1 MYKQVIKLGGSS
13 QTDIGYHNLLDYI
26 SKNQKTV
33 IVLSAIKGITNN
45 LIKLFQTEK
54 DSIDNFIK
62 TNIIKPNIDLINKL
76 KLSNIS
82 FLDKDFNFLRLTLE
96 KGNLSTQDKI
106 NIISLGE
113 TFTSKILLN
122 FLKEKN
128 VSVSLIDSVEL
139 LYSDIENASIFNNS
153 KFNVLPEKLN
163 NELLEKDIIIVP
175 GFRGKDKNN
184 NISLMSRG
192 GSDTTGS
199 LLACGINANI
209 YQIWTDV
216 NGLKSSDPSIIE
228 NSKVIKTISY
238 DAAQEVAAMGAKIL
252 HPFCIKPCKEK
263 GIPIKVKNTYQLD
276 DNNTS
281 IEPVSD
287 IPENTIYCISNQENV
302 SVIKVESLDMWNNY
316 GFVYNIFSKFKD
328 FNIDVNIINTSQFDI
343 TTTTDEPDKE
353 KLMNLKKKLEEDYQ
367 VEIIDKCNI
376 VSIVGENIKKYNKIN
391 MIMQS
396 VLEFDIKLTSYSS
409 NDMTLSFVVE
419 KGSASNLINKL
430 HSVIFPFQ
438 SFKLEKGIWWENL
451 LNQEGPE
458 ECKYIYNMDIINQKI
473 KNLKSLDSIDRI
485 YYAMKANNNND
496 ILNKVY
502 QSGLGFETVT
512 LDEIYYLENN
522 FSNVLSKIN
531 LLYTPNFAK
540 IEDFKVVFNN
550 KFSNF
555 DIKVIVDNINLL
567 IDFPEVFKNKK
578 IGLRL
583 DLDYGFGHCSKVV
596 TQGQDSK
603 FGMTPDDI
611 INNIKIFEENNIK
624 IIGLHSHMGS
634 GINDY
639 NHWVNNLVLLKK
651 VYLKL
656 PKNINNIEWIDIG
669 GGFGLGN
676 NINFDLLNLEIFK
689 IKSTLDNVKI
699 FIEPGRY
706 IVAESGIIWGK
717 VTQTK
722 YKNNTKFI
730 GTNIGMTDIMRPV
743 LYSSVHPVY
752 FKENENKEIATI
764 VGPIC
769 ESGDILVKNL
779 EVPKKILPNDSV
791 IIADTGAYGIVMASN
806 YNNRRLP
813 EQEII

>member
-13 QTDIGYHNLLDYI
+13 QTSIGYHNLFNYI
-26 SKNQKTV
+26 NNNQKTI
-33 IVLSAIKGITNN
+33 IVLSAIKGITND
-45 LIKLFQTEK
+45 LIKLCQMDKELVN
-54 DSIDNFIK
+54 NFIEN
-62 TNIIKPNIDLINKL
+62 NIIKPNNNLINQL

-82 FLDKDFNFLRLTLE
+82 FLDKDYNFLRLTLE
-96 KGNLSTQDKI
+96 KKELTIQDKI

-113 TFTSKILLN
+113 TFTSKIL
-122 FLKEKN
+122 FSYFKEKN
-128 VSVSLIDSVEL
+128 LSVSLIDSTEL
-139 LYSDIENASIFNNS
+139 LFSDIENKSIFNNS

-163 NELLEKDIIIVP
+163 NEFISKDIIIVP
-175 GFRGKDKNN
+175 GFRGRDKNK

-199 LLACGINANI
+199 LLAYGTDANI

-216 NGLKSSDPSIIE
+216 NGLKSSDPSIIQ
-228 NSKVIKTISY
+228 NSQVIKTISY

-263 GIPIKVKNTYQLD
+263 EIPIKVKNTYQLD
-276 DNNTS
+276 DHNTTIQS
-281 IEPVSD
+281 VSD
-287 IPENTIYCISNQENV
+287 IPENTIYCISNQVNV

-316 GFVYNIFSKFKD
+316 GFVYDIFSKFKD

-343 TTTTDEPDKE
+343 TTTTDELDKD
-353 KLMNLKKKLEEDYQ
+353 KLVNLKKKLEEDYQ

-391 MIMQS
+391 TIMQA

-409 NDMTLSFVVE
+409 NDMTLSFVVD
-419 KGSASNLINKL
+419 KKNVTNLINKL

-438 SFKLEKGIWWENL
+438 SFKLDKNIWWKKL

-458 ECKYIYNMDIINQKI
+458 ECKYIYNTEIIDQKI
-473 KNLKSLDSIDRI
+473 KNLLSMNSIDRV
-485 YYAMKANNNND
+485 YYAMKANNNSD

-522 FSNVLSKIN
+522 FKSISSKIN

-540 IEDFKVVFNN
+540 IEDFKTVFNN
-550 KFSNF
+550 KFNNF
-555 DIKVIVDNINLL
+555 EIKVIVDNINLL
-567 IDFPEVFKNKK
+567 IDFPEVFKDKQ

-611 INNIKIFEENNIK
+611 INNINIFEENNIK
-624 IIGLHSHMGS
+624 ITGLHSHMGS

-639 NHWVNNLVLLKK
+639 NHWVNNLVLLKN

-656 PKNINNIEWIDIG
+656 PSNINNIEWIDIG
-669 GGFGLGN
+669 GGFGLGD
-676 NINFDLLNLEIFK
+676 NINFELLNLELSK
-689 IKSTLDNVKI
+689 IKSTLDNVEI

-743 LYSSVHPVY
+743 LYSSIHPVY
-752 FKENENKEIATI
+752 FKESDNKEIATI

-769 ESGDILVKNL
+769 ESGDVLVKNL
-779 EVPKKILPNDSV
+779 EVPKNIKPNDSV
-791 IIADTGAYGIVMASN
+791 VITDTGAYGIVMASN

-813 EQEII
+813 DQEII